1 MKYNRPPLNP
11 SGKQLNLEKKKKK
24 RKIHARDVDTRSLCN
39 FSRPLTPLGCVAMET
54 LAPLPPAQLERPFCP
69 ALQLQAGKFSGAVRA

>member
-11 SGKQLNLEKKKKK
+11 SGKQLNLGKK
-24 RKIHARDVDTRSLCN
+24 RKKHARDVDTRSLCN

-54 LAPLPPAQLERPFCP
+54 LAPLPPAPLERPFCP
-69 ALQLQAGKFSGAVRA
+69 ALRLQAGKFSGAVTA